1 MLDAVDNTNAK
12 GEFYL
17 TDIVG
22 IARTEGHRCAVVTCE
37 PVEPMGVDS
46 RIGLAAAEAA
56 MQARLR
62 TAAMDGGTTLVAPGT
77 VFLGH
82 DTRLGRDVTV
92 HPHVVFGSGVAED
105 GSTAFRERGCPYG

>member
-1 MLDAVDNTNAK
+1 MAIDAELLFPMLDAVDNTNAK

-17 TDIVG
+17 TVIVG

-46 RIGLAAAEAA
+46 RMGLAAAEAA

-62 TAAMDGGTTLVAPGT
+62 TAAMGGGTTQVAPAHVFWGSWRAPVLPT
-77 VFLGH
+77 VTNPQL
-82 DTRLGRDVTV
+82 V
-92 HPHVVFGSGVAED
+92 
-105 GSTAFRERGCPYG
+105 